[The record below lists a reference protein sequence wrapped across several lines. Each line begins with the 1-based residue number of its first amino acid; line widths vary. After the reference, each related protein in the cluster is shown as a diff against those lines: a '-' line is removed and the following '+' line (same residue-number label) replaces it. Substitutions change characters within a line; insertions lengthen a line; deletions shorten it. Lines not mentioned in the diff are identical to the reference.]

1 MEILKQHKSSR
12 VNVLDLIYFI
22 HSISLNSTFEHIHW
36 KLQTSMDF
44 QAVCF
49 HFSALKTKQL

>member
-22 HSISLNSTFEHIHW
+22 HSISLNISIGNYKPVWIFKQYVFTF
-36 KLQTSMDF
+36 QR
-44 QAVCF
+44 
-49 HFSALKTKQL
+49 